1 MIQITRL
8 NKHPFV
14 VNSDWIKFIEQS
26 PDTVITLMNGEK
38 IVVLETAEQVIE
50 RVLKYRRQLL
60 EGLGTERLWV
70 SSPVSGPTN
79 PPEETS

>member
-38 IVVLETAEQVIE
+38 IVVLESAEQVIE
-50 RVLKYRRQLL
+50 RVVKYRRQLL
-60 EGLGTERLWV
+60 KGLGTESLWV
-70 SSPVSGPTN
+70 YPNVSGPTKQ
-79 PPEETS
+79 PEDTS

>member
-8 NKHPFV
+8 NKRPFV

-38 IVVLETAEQVIE
+38 IVVLETGDQVIE
-50 RVLKYRRQLL
+50 RVVKYRRQLL
-60 EGLGTERLWV
+60 KGLGTDSLWV
-70 SSPVSGPTN
+70 SPPVSGPTK